1 MENSNTP
8 GSWPAR
14 TAKNP
19 VVPTTVNK
27 NAACMIKPKRMQDHI
42 LKSTRYLSLDDA
54 AVVPK
59 NSVNHHALPQLTREQ
74 HVNFEWLER
83 HLHHF

>member
-59 NSVNHHALPQLTREQ
+59 NSVKPSRFASANKRTTSQ
-74 HVNFEWLER
+74 F
-83 HLHHF
+83 

>member
-1 MENSNTP
+1 MDGNSNTP
-8 GSWPAR
+8 GSWPAM

-27 NAACMIKPKRMQDHI
+27 NAACKIKPKRMQDYI
-42 LKSTRYLSLDDA
+42 LNDA

-59 NSVNHHALPQLTREQ
+59 TSVKPSRFASANKKTPCQFL
-74 HVNFEWLER
+74 NGWLEQ